1 MDIAYRLKQLL
12 ETNQRYTVV
21 LCRVGDENISLEKR
35 VQRAEKAKADIFI
48 SIHINAFLKKN
59 KRGTETFYYKKKD
72 KVLAKYI
79 HQALVTSLAF
89 PDLGLKK
96 NNYYVLTKTTIPSVL
111 IEPMFITNPTELA
124 MLTKPTVRQRLVVAI
139 VSGIDRYIALNK

>member
-48 SIHINAFLKKN
+48 SIHINAFLKKI
-59 KRGTETFYYKKKD
+59 KEEQKHSIIKKKI
-72 KVLAKYI
+72 KY
-79 HQALVTSLAF
+79 
-89 PDLGLKK
+89 
-96 NNYYVLTKTTIPSVL
+96 
-111 IEPMFITNPTELA
+111 
-124 MLTKPTVRQRLVVAI
+124 
-139 VSGIDRYIALNK
+139 

>member
-1 MDIAYRLKQLL
+1 MKIIIAIDPGHGGADPGGLGKNNHHEKFYTLDIAYRLKQLL

-48 SIHINAFLKKN
+48 SIHINAFLKKI
-59 KRGTETFYYKKKD
+59 KEEQKHSIIKKKD

-96 NNYYVLTKTTIPSVL
+96 I
-111 IEPMFITNPTELA
+111 IIMF
-124 MLTKPTVRQRLVVAI
+124 
-139 VSGIDRYIALNK
+139 

>member
-1 MDIAYRLKQLL
+1 MGGADPGGLGKNNHHEKFYTLDIAYRLKQLL

-59 KRGTETFYYKKKD
+59 KRGTETFYYKKK
-72 KVLAKYI
+72 
-79 HQALVTSLAF
+79 
-89 PDLGLKK
+89 
-96 NNYYVLTKTTIPSVL
+96 
-111 IEPMFITNPTELA
+111 
-124 MLTKPTVRQRLVVAI
+124 R
-139 VSGIDRYIALNK
+139 